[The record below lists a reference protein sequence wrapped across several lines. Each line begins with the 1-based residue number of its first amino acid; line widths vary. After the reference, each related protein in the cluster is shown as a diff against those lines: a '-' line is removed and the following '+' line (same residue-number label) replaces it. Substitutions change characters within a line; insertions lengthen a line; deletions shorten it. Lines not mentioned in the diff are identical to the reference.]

1 MDAPLIHLPEDLAVA
16 HAMIRD
22 LLKALQERN
31 RDVETLRQQV
41 ERLKR
46 YLYGRKS
53 EKGNSEPIL
62 FAYAGLLEALEQAEE
77 AVAKEAESEE
87 SVSVSPSP
95 ESSPKRKRNNRVQVR
110 ADLPVER
117 VEYPL
122 PEASC
127 VCGNCGGQLER
138 FGEEITRQL
147 DYHPASFYI
156 REHVRIKYACPKCR
170 QTVVTGERP
179 SQPIE
184 KGLPGPGMLANVL
197 TSKYCD
203 HLPLYRQEQMYAR
216 HGIHVSRKTLC
227 DWVQA
232 CGRVL
237 EPVYEWMKK
246 EVLLSAI
253 LGTDDT
259 PVSVQDKGRKK
270 LRQGRLWVYRGDGE
284 HPYVVYDYTP
294 NRCRDG
300 PERFLRGYRG
310 YLQADAYAGYDAL
323 YASKKII
330 EVGCMAHARRKFFDA
345 QSSSAALAHIALAYI
360 GRLYEVEQEAKVYE
374 EENGLIDQAR
384 AAYRCAIRQ
393 EKSRPLLD
401 KFHEWLC
408 EQKDT
413 VLPKSP
419 MGEAI
424 DYALGQWA
432 ALTRYLEDGR
442 LDIDNNAVEREL
454 RPIAVGRKNYLFLG
468 SDQGGRSAAIIYS
481 LIRTCKRH
489 GIEPFGYL
497 RDVLDRIADHPI
509 TRIEELT
516 PLAWKQAHT
525 AA

>member
-1 MDAPLIHLPEDLAVA
+1 
-16 HAMIRD
+16 
-22 LLKALQERN
+22 
-31 RDVETLRQQV
+31 
-41 ERLKR
+41 
-46 YLYGRKS
+46 
-53 EKGNSEPIL
+53 
-62 FAYAGLLEALEQAEE
+62 
-77 AVAKEAESEE
+77 
-87 SVSVSPSP
+87 
-95 ESSPKRKRNNRVQVR
+95 
-110 ADLPVER
+110 
-117 VEYPL
+117 
-122 PEASC
+122 
-127 VCGNCGGQLER
+127 
-138 FGEEITRQL
+138 
-147 DYHPASFYI
+147 
-156 REHVRIKYACPKCR
+156 
-170 QTVVTGERP
+170 
-179 SQPIE
+179 
-184 KGLPGPGMLANVL
+184 
-197 TSKYCD
+197 
-203 HLPLYRQEQMYAR
+203 
-216 HGIHVSRKTLC
+216 
-227 DWVQA
+227 
-232 CGRVL
+232 
-237 EPVYEWMKK
+237 MKK

-384 AAYRCAIRQ
+384 TAYRCAIRQ